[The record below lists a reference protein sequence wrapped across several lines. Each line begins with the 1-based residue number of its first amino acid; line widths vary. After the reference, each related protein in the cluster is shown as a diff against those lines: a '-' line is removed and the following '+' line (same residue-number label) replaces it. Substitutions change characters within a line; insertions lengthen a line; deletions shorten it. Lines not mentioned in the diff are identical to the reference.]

1 MAATGLTAG
10 GWNRAWPG
18 GDRKR
23 MIGLAVALLALAG
36 AAVAVADGTA
46 PFGSGDADLGA
57 PGMVAETDV
66 PGSKESYL
74 LDQQAG
80 TVGGDTAAGPV
91 PPAGRP
97 VPDVP
102 PVPGV
107 EPQIVK
113 HADLSVEVADGSV
126 TEAFDRAA
134 DVARRRGGFVVSS
147 SSSTFDAGQASAQLT
162 LRVPAEQFEA
172 ARGDLAG
179 VGELRSVQVSG
190 QDVTAQ
196 LVDLD
201 ARLRALRAEEDAL
214 TALLGEAGAV
224 GEVLAVREQLSS
236 TRLEIEQL
244 AAQQASLEDR
254 AAFSTLQVSLF
265 EAGAAAIRTDPEP
278 ATGLA
283 RSFEQAVD
291 GAVAV
296 VGGMVVVLGYVVPLV
311 ILGLLAWGAGRVIRI
326 GLGRRPA

>member
-1 MAATGLTAG
+1 MGPTDLTAG
-10 GWNRAWPG
+10 GGNWTQPG
-18 GDRKR
+18 GNRR
-23 MIGLAVALLALAG
+23 RVAALAVVLLAVAG
-36 AAVAVADGTA
+36 AAVAVSDGVA
-46 PFGSGDADLGA
+46 PFSSGDAGLSA
-57 PGMVAETDV
+57 PGMAAETGV
-66 PGSKESYL
+66 PGSEEAYL
-74 LDQQAG
+74 LDQQAKAG
-80 TVGGDTAAGPV
+80 GGDSAAGAV
-91 PPAGRP
+91 PPAGPP

-102 PVPGV
+102 PVPGL

-113 HADLSVEVADGSV
+113 HADLSIEVADGSV

-134 DVARRRGGFVVSS
+134 DVARRRGGFVVNSS
-147 SSSTFDAGQASAQLT
+147 TSTFDAGEASAQLT
-162 LRVPAEQFEA
+162 LRVPAEQFDA

-214 TALLGEAGAV
+214 TTLLGEAGAV

-244 AAQQASLEDR
+244 AAQQAALEDR
-254 AAFSTLQVSLF
+254 AAFSTLQVSLL

-283 RSFEQAVD
+283 GSFDEAVD

-296 VGGMVVVLGYVVPLV
+296 VGGMVVVLGYVLPLV
-311 ILGLLAWGAGRVIRI
+311 VLGLLAWGAGRVIRFR
-326 GLGRRPA
+326 LRRRPA

>member
-1 MAATGLTAG
+1 MGATGLTAG
-10 GWNRAWPG
+10 GWIRAWPG
-18 GDRKR
+18 GNRKR
-23 MIGLAVALLALAG
+23 MIALAVALLAVAG
-36 AAVAVADGTA
+36 AAVAVSEGAV
-46 PFGSGDADLGA
+46 PFSSGDAGLSAPETEDETGA
-57 PGMVAETDV
+57 T
-66 PGSKESYL
+66 GSEQARL

-80 TVGGDTAAGPV
+80 TPGGDTAAGAT
-91 PPAGRP
+91 PPGGLP

-102 PVPGV
+102 PVPGI

-113 HADLSVEVADGSV
+113 HADLSIEVADGSV
-126 TEAFDRAA
+126 SEAFDRAA
-134 DVARRRGGFVVSS
+134 DVARHRGGFVVG
-147 SSSTFDAGQASAQLT
+147 SSTSIFDAGQASAQLT
-162 LRVPAEQFEA
+162 LRVPADQFDA

-179 VGELRSVQVSG
+179 VGELRSVQVNG

-244 AAQQASLEDR
+244 AAQQVALADR

-283 RSFEQAVD
+283 RSFEEAVD

-296 VGGMVVVLGYVVPLV
+296 IGGMVVVLGYVLPLV
-311 ILGLLAWGAGRVIRI
+311 VLGVLAWGAGRVIRI
-326 GLGRRPA
+326 GLRRRPA

>member
-1 MAATGLTAG
+1 MGPTDLTAG
-10 GWNRAWPG
+10 GGNWTQPG
-18 GDRKR
+18 GNRR
-23 MIGLAVALLALAG
+23 RTVALAVALLAVAG
-36 AAVAVADGTA
+36 TVVAVADGTA
-46 PFGSGDADLGA
+46 PFGSGDAGFGT
-57 PGMVAETDV
+57 PGMVGETDAT
-66 PGSKESYL
+66 GSEQARL
-74 LDQQAG
+74 VDQQAG
-80 TVGGDTAAGPV
+80 TVGDDTAAGPV
-91 PPAGRP
+91 PPEGRP

-102 PVPGV
+102 PVPGL

-113 HADLSVEVADGSV
+113 HADLSIEVADGSV

-134 DVARRRGGFVVSS
+134 DVAHRRGGFVVNSS
-147 SSSTFDAGQASAQLT
+147 TSTFDAGEASAQLT
-162 LRVPAEQFEA
+162 LRVPAEQFDA

-244 AAQQASLEDR
+244 AAQQAALEDR
-254 AAFSTLQVSLF
+254 ATFSTLEVSLL

-296 VGGMVVVLGYVVPLV
+296 VGGMVVVLGYVLPLV

-326 GLGRRPA
+326 GLRRRPA